1 MTARR
6 RRAVGKWTLFIYV
19 FISATFNFSHRDY
32 VPLASTLVISRS
44 HALDRYLDR
53 NGGEFVCPAHLF
65 AQSTTAN
72 EVRSQDFSSPKHFS
86 FLRFL
91 DRPQYLV
98 RPQLTAS
105 SRAPPLP

>member
-6 RRAVGKWTLFIYV
+6 RRAIGKGTLLIYV

-32 VPLASTLVISRS
+32 VPLASSLVISRS
-44 HALDRYLDR
+44 HVLDRYLDR

-65 AQSTTAN
+65 AQSTTATDPH
-72 EVRSQDFSSPKHFS
+72 SQNFSTPKHFS
-86 FLRFL
+86 FLRII
-91 DRPQYLV
+91 DRPQYLL